1 MEQLN
6 TGGTQ
11 PSPYNL
17 GGNVA
22 EQKIINNTTIIKHA
36 PSLKANIEGARP
48 INQTLKSVIDQIKR
62 QASPPLTD
70 VIDFRNELRER
81 YERNIMEIPTKH
93 LRFRKNNG
101 RIIADVES
109 YELEHNCKLNEESE
123 ETQKILKGFLINN
136 DKERNEEL
144 KRLLMQKGQQ
154 SPAIATCDGFLINGN
169 RRKMA
174 LEELYR
180 LNNQDSNFEHMR
192 VILLPEGVSELEIQ
206 QVENRCQL
214 QNEGK
219 SEYQGLNR
227 AIKYMRNIQNG
238 FSLEAQLKDDPNYHG
253 LPQAEFNKKVKEFE
267 KNFIKP
273 LNCIDN
279 YLGALG
285 RSQMYN
291 TITESTSDR
300 EGRWQAFV
308 DYSNFYNGTLA
319 NPSKLAQL
327 QIEESDVGKLETAIF
342 KLIRKR
348 NLNSRDMDSPVGKL
362 HEFIRKL
369 PKYLANA
376 EATKSILKIA
386 DVPDDIPEDAKYD
399 KQGKRHSEREIDSKW
414 GILNE
419 KEVLGNLLQAQRHL
433 TNQEARDKPLELLED
448 ALRKLNHNNLK
459 IKNMGA
465 EHYEEGMEMAL
476 SISEKSD
483 EIYKTIKDAHNN
495 HNNSAEKDS

>member
-6 TGGTQ
+6 TGGNL
-11 PSPYNL
+11 PSSYNTNS
-17 GGNVA
+17 NVA
-22 EQKIINNTTIIKHA
+22 KQEIVNHIHMAA

-48 INQTLKSVIDQIKR
+48 VNETLKNIIDQVKR
-62 QASPPLTD
+62 KASAPSTD
-70 VIDFRNELRER
+70 VIDFRDELRER
-81 YERNIMEIPTKH
+81 YQRDIMQVPTKH

-109 YELEHNCKLNEESE
+109 YELEHNCKLNEETE

-144 KRLLMQKGQQ
+144 KRLLTQKGQQ
-154 SPAIATCDGFLINGN
+154 RPAIATCDGFLINGN

-174 LEELYR
+174 LEELYQSK
-180 LNNQDSNFEHMR
+180 NQDTRFEYMR
-192 VILLPEGVSELEIQ
+192 VILLPHDVSELEIQ
-206 QVENRCQL
+206 QIENRYQL

-238 FSLEAQLKDDPNYHG
+238 FSLEAQLKDDPNYYG
-253 LPQAEFNKKVKEFE
+253 LSSAAFNKKVKEFE
-267 KNFIKP
+267 KNFINP
-273 LNCIDN
+273 LKCIDR

-285 RSQMYN
+285 RERMYT
-291 TITESTSDR
+291 TITESAGDR

-308 DYSNFYNGTLA
+308 DYSNVYNGILT

-327 QIEESDVGKLETAIF
+327 QIEESDIGLLETAIF

-348 NLNSRDMDSPVGKL
+348 NLNTSTTESPVGKL

-376 EATKSILKIA
+376 NATESILRIA
-386 DVPDDIPEDAKYD
+386 DVPDDIPEKAKYD
-399 KQGKRHSEREIDSKW
+399 KQGKRHTEREIDSKW
-414 GILNE
+414 GALNE
-419 KEVLGNLLQAQRHL
+419 NGVLGPLLNAKREL
-433 TNQEARDKPLELLED
+433 NNQEARDKPLELLED
-448 ALRKLNHNNLK
+448 ALKKLKHPNLEV
-459 IKNMGA
+459 KNMGA
-465 EHYEEGMEMAL
+465 EYYEQGMKLAQD
-476 SISEKSD
+476 ISEKSD
-483 EIYKTIKDAHNN
+483 EIYKTIEHAHND
-495 HNNSAEKDS
+495 HNYSKE

>member
-1 MEQLN
+1 MEALN
-6 TGGTQ
+6 TDGTQ
-11 PSPYNL
+11 PSSYNQ
-17 GGNVA
+17 NSNIA
-22 EQKIINNTTIIKHA
+22 KQFIKTTIITQP
-36 PSLKANIEGARP
+36 PSLKASIEGARP
-48 INQTLKSVIDQIKR
+48 INDTLRSIIDQVKR

-81 YERNIMEIPTKH
+81 YERNIMEVPIKL

-109 YELEHNCKLNEESE
+109 YELEHQCKLDETTD
-123 ETQKILKGFLINN
+123 ETQNILRGFLLNN

-144 KRLLMQKGQQ
+144 KRLLTHKGQQ
-154 SPAIATCDGFLINGN
+154 RPAIATCDGFLINGN

-180 LNNQDSNFEHMR
+180 KGSQDSRFENMR

-206 QVENRCQL
+206 QIENRYQL

-238 FSLEAQLKDDPNYHG
+238 FSLEAQLKDDPNYHE
-253 LPQAEFNKKVKEFE
+253 LSAAEFNKKVKEFE
-267 KNFIKP
+267 KNFINP
-273 LNCIDN
+273 LVCIDR
-279 YLGALG
+279 YLGTLG
-285 RSQMYN
+285 RERMYN
-291 TITESTSDR
+291 TITESISDR

-308 DYSNFYNGTLA
+308 DYSNFYNSTLA

-327 QIEESDVGKLETAIF
+327 QLGEGDVGKLETAIF

-348 NLNSRDMDSPVGKL
+348 NLNSKHGDSPVGKL

-369 PKYLANA
+369 PKYLANTD
-376 EATKSILKIA
+376 ATESILRIA
-386 DVPDDIPEDAKYD
+386 EVPDDIPEEAKYD
-399 KQGKRHSEREIDSKW
+399 KQGNRHTEREIDTKW
-414 GILNE
+414 GAMNETDVLN
-419 KEVLGNLLQAQRHL
+419 NLFQAQRHL

-448 ALRKLNHNNLK
+448 SLRKLNHNNLR
-459 IKNMGA
+459 IENMGA
-465 EHYEEGMEMAL
+465 EYYEKGMELART
-476 SISEKSD
+476 ISQKSE
-483 EIYKTIKDAHNN
+483 EIYQTIDHARDNYY
-495 HNNSAEKDS
+495 SQTEKAD

>member
-6 TGGTQ
+6 TGGAQ
-11 PSPYNL
+11 PAPYNQGSNIATQNITHVTHL
-17 GGNVA
+17 
-22 EQKIINNTTIIKHA
+22 QA

-48 INQTLKSVIDQIKR
+48 INETLKSIIDQVKR

-81 YERNIMEIPTKH
+81 YERNIMQIPTKH

-109 YELEHNCKLNEESE
+109 YELENNCKLNEETE
-123 ETQKILKGFLINN
+123 ETQKILKGFLLNN

-144 KRLLMQKGQQ
+144 KRLLTQKGQQ
-154 SPAIATCDGFLINGN
+154 RPAIATCDGFLINGN

-174 LEELYR
+174 LEELHKSK
-180 LNNQDSNFEHMR
+180 NQDARFEYMR
-192 VILLPEGVSELEIQ
+192 VILLPRGVSELEIQ
-206 QVENRCQL
+206 QIENRYQL

-238 FSLEAQLKDDPNYHG
+238 FSLVAQLKDDPNYYE
-253 LPQAEFNKKVKEFE
+253 LSPEEFNKKVKEFE
-267 KNFIKP
+267 KNFINP
-273 LNCIDN
+273 LKCIDN
-279 YLGALG
+279 YLAALG
-285 RSQMYN
+285 RGNMYN
-291 TITESTSDR
+291 TITESASDR

-308 DYSNFYNGTLA
+308 DYSNFYNGTLN

-369 PKYLANA
+369 PKYLANE
-376 EATKSILKIA
+376 EAAKSILKIA
-386 DVPDDIPEDAKYD
+386 DVPDDIPESAKYN
-399 KQGKRHSEREIDSKW
+399 KQGERHSEREIDSKW
-414 GILNE
+414 GALNE

-433 TNQEARDKPLELLED
+433 TNQEARDKPIELLED
-448 ALRKLNHNNLK
+448 ALRKLNHHNLK
-459 IKNMGA
+459 VKDMGV
-465 EHYEEGMEMAL
+465 EYYEQGMELART
-476 SISEKSD
+476 IGEKSE
-483 EIYKTIKDAHNN
+483 EIYKTIEHAHNN
-495 HNNSAEKDS
+495 YNHPTEKDL